1 MLRSKDAGTEDSY
14 CLEHNTVL
22 LLMQLAQYFLLHILL
37 ESVYFTLE
45 VTLNIFKVSRREK
58 WVNISLG

>member
-37 ESVYFTLE
+37 ESVYFNLE
-45 VTLNIFKVSRREK
+45 VTLNIFEVSWREK

>member
-45 VTLNIFKVSRREK
+45 VTLNIFEV
-58 WVNISLG
+58 